1 MATGAIRL
9 RGDWIRVRK
18 ALAGACFH
26 IDFHFFYVYLF
37 FVCSVSDV
45 YFLTSGAS
53 SPEWVEPTAEG
64 GGFVCFDFLCFSV
77 CMRSTL

>member
-18 ALAGACFH
+18 ALAGICFL
-26 IDFHFFYVYLF
+26 IDFHFFYVCLF
-37 FVCSVSDV
+37 FVCSDLNV

-53 SPEWVEPTAEG
+53 SAEWVKSTAEG
-64 GGFVCFDFLCFSV
+64 GGFFLF
-77 CMRSTL
+77 

>member
-18 ALAGACFH
+18 ALAGIYFL

-37 FVCSVSDV
+37 FVCSDLDV

-53 SPEWVEPTAEG
+53 SSEWVKPTAEG

-77 CMRSTL
+77 WVRSTM